1 MRKLIALVM
10 TIGTLAL
17 PTANMAQDLVMPTP
31 DANNA
36 TPSSQ
41 PAIIPNA
48 PSIDAT
54 AYVLMDA
61 KTGTVIA
68 EKNADQSIPPASL
81 TKLMSL
87 YIVFGAIENDTITL
101 DDKVRISEAAWKTGG
116 SKMFVKVGDQ
126 VPVSELVQGV
136 IVDSGNDATIALSE
150 YVAGSEQSFVEMMN
164 LQAKRLGMNST
175 HFEDADGLPS
185 NEHYTTASDLAILTR
200 ALINHFPQYYHYFS
214 EKWFTYAGIRQP
226 NRNRLLWRYENA
238 DGLKTGHTEDAG
250 YCLISSALQPSDNMR
265 LITVVLGA
273 PSDEERSSDSIK
285 LLTYGFR
292 FFETTMLYDANT
304 PVSSTR
310 VWKGKEKEINLGL
323 TQPLFVTIPTGSQ
336 KFITTSV
343 KLNEHIQAPVKEGK
357 QYGMLSLILQ
367 DEVVAQEPL
376 IALENDPK
384 GGLFRSIADTVS
396 GWFHHKDKSQ
406 TNEVKKKSKA
416 KKHKKNKDSADA
428 VDESQA
434 DQEDA
439 INNQES

>member
-1 MRKLIALVM
+1 MRKFIALVA

-17 PTANMAQDLVMPTP
+17 PAVNMAQNLVMPAP
-31 DANNA
+31 DTNNA
-36 TPSSQ
+36 MPSSQ

-48 PSIDAT
+48 PNINAT

-61 KTGTVIA
+61 KTGAVIA

-87 YIVFGAIENDTITL
+87 YIVFNAIESGTITI
-101 DDKVRISEAAWKTGG
+101 DDKVRISENAWKTGG
-116 SKMFVKVGDQ
+116 SKMFVKVGEQ

-136 IVDSGNDATIALSE
+136 IVDSGNDATIALAE

-164 LQAKRLGMNST
+164 LQAQRLGMSST

-185 NEHYTTASDLAILTR
+185 SEHYTTANDLAILTR
-200 ALINHFPQYYHYFS
+200 SLINHFPQYYHYFS

-265 LITVVLGA
+265 LISVVLGA

-292 FFETTMLYDANT
+292 FFETAMLYDANT
-304 PVSSTR
+304 PISSTR

-323 TQPLFVTIPTGSQ
+323 PQPLLVTIPTGSQ

-343 KLNEHIQAPVKEGK
+343 KLNEHIEAPVKEGK
-357 QYGMLSLILQ
+357 QYGMLSLMLQ

-384 GGLFRSIADTVS
+384 GGLFRSIADTVN
-396 GWFHHKDKSQ
+396 GWFHHKDKSD
-406 TNEVKKKSKA
+406 EAKKKSKA
-416 KKHKKNKDSADA
+416 NKHKKNKDSMDTAN
-428 VDESQA
+428 ESSA

-439 INNQES
+439 LNNQES